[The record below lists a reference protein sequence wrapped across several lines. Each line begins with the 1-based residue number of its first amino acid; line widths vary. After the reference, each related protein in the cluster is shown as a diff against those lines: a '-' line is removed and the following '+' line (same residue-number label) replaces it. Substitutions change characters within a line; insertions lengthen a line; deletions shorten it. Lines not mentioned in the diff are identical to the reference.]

1 MKPRGTLTGLVL
13 AAVFLAFLALYAGTA
28 QQDAN
33 WQDSGVRQWRALTG
47 DYAGVEGIALAHPL
61 YIGLARGFLRLCPVG
76 TPLFRLN
83 LFSGVGMAAAL
94 VVLALLVQRL
104 TGNLRAA
111 VGAAILLGLAHMA
124 WWQATLTQVYTWSL
138 ALFLLEVLLLQA
150 LLAAPSARRLAAL
163 ALVSGMG
170 LAVHDLA
177 LLSLPVDAAVAV
189 LLFRRGRLSGREL
202 GWSALAFAAG
212 SAPFFA
218 LVVREALLQHSLAAA
233 MSSALF
239 GNIYAPQV
247 LGIWTD
253 MIPRYAMPNLCLF
266 LLNFA
271 SPCWL
276 LAGVGLW
283 VARGRLAPS
292 FRICLVV
299 LTMAHA
305 LFLLR
310 YFIADQSRFALP
322 TLALLAIWAGVG
334 LAWLLERVDRN
345 RQWLRQAILLA
356 GLAVAPAVY
365 WTTWRALAMGHL
377 APPRARE
384 LPFRDEA
391 RYWILPWKHDEHS
404 ARRFAESVQEQ
415 LEPGALLFADGTAAG
430 PLLATAAAASRPPQF
445 QLISPYDLCAPDVV
459 QLARADPARPFYVVS
474 PTRGY
479 VPEGLLDGSFAFS
492 RTGVLYRVRLT
503 DVRVRQQSALPK

>member
-1 MKPRGTLTGLVL
+1 MKLRGTPTGLVL

-28 QQDAN
+28 QRDTN

-76 TPLFRLN
+76 EPLFRLN
-83 LFSGVGMAAAL
+83 LFSGVGMAVAL
-94 VVLALLVQRL
+94 VFLALLVRRL
-104 TGNLRAA
+104 TGSSRAA

-163 ALVSGMG
+163 ALVNGMG

-189 LLFRRGRLSGREL
+189 LLFRRGRLSGRAL
-202 GWSALAFAAG
+202 GCGALAFAAG
-212 SAPFFA
+212 CAPILA
-218 LVVREALLQHSLAAA
+218 LVVREALARHSLVAAV
-233 MSSALF
+233 SSALF

-247 LGIWTD
+247 LGVWTD
-253 MIPRYAMPNLCLF
+253 MIPRYAAPNLCLF

-276 LAGVGLW
+276 LAGVGIW
-283 VARGRLAPS
+283 VARDRLAPS
-292 FRICLVV
+292 FRICLAV
-299 LTMAHA
+299 LTLAHA
-305 LFLLR
+305 AFFFR

-322 TLALLAIWAGVG
+322 TLALLAVWAGVG
-334 LAWLLERVDRN
+334 LAWLLERADMR
-345 RQWLRQAILLA
+345 RRWLRQAILLA
-356 GLAVAPAVY
+356 GLALVPLVY
-365 WTTWRALAMGHL
+365 WTAWRALAIGHL
-377 APPRARE
+377 TPPRARE

-404 ARRFAESVQEQ
+404 ARRFADAVQAQ

-430 PLLATAAAASRPPQF
+430 PLLAMAAAASRPPLF
-445 QLISPYDLCAPDVV
+445 QLISPYDPGAPDAV
-459 QLARADPARPFYVVS
+459 QLARTDLTRPFYVVS

-479 VPEGLLDGSFAFS
+479 VPDVVLDGTFAFS
-492 RTGVLYRVRLT
+492 RTGVLYRARLT
-503 DVRVRQQSALPK
+503 DVRVRP